1 MDNQPTDFKAYLL
14 RQGRSENTATA
25 YASDVRKFQTWV
37 AETYAQGEGPEYGET
52 CETFITSLRS
62 TSASNASILRYMSA
76 LRHHYKFLVATEPHP
91 VTEPFTDYKGPRA
104 QRATAHPLPG
114 MMDDVH
120 AMLKSAWR
128 PQHEM
133 LIALCGYAGCRVT
146 EARSITPRSIMTD
159 AQGFH
164 WLTIVG
170 KGGAYR
176 EVPIMDELFD
186 LLSDHQPE
194 GPDTP
199 YVGISDRAAR
209 NAITVIGERA
219 GVARSVASH
228 DLRHTFGSWIYGKTK
243 DLRMTQE
250 LLGHADSKTTQGY
263 THVEQDA
270 KREAMMGMLA

>member
-1 MDNQPTDFKAYLL
+1 MDQTDDFKEYLL
-14 RQGRSENTATA
+14 RQGRSENTAIA
-25 YASDVRKFQTWV
+25 YVSDVRKFQTWSNQEFV
-37 AETYAQGEGPEYGET
+37 QADPNDFRGTSEK
-52 CETFITSLRS
+52 FINFLRS
-62 TSASNASILRYMSA
+62 TESSNASILRYMSA
-76 LRHHYKFLVATEPHP
+76 LRHCYKFLISTGES
-91 VTEPFTDYKGPRA
+91 VTEPFTEYKGPRA

-114 MMDDVH
+114 MMNDVH

-128 PQHEM
+128 PQHRM
-133 LIALCGYAGCRVT
+133 LIGLCGYAGCRVT

-176 EVPIMDELFD
+176 EVPIMDELFE
-186 LLSDHQPE
+186 LLDDNQPE

-209 NAITVIGERA
+209 NAITVIGQRA

-263 THVEQDA
+263 THVEQNA